1 MGTWTVTDK
10 FKEPLYE
17 NQNEESAI
25 QLAKTMAEISR
36 EKIFI
41 FNEDKLTYEVVPMF
55 GAIVKSVE

>member
-1 MGTWTVTDK
+1 MGAWTVTDK
-10 FKEPLYE
+10 YEEPLYE

-41 FNEDKLTYEVVPMF
+41 FNDNKLTYEVVPML